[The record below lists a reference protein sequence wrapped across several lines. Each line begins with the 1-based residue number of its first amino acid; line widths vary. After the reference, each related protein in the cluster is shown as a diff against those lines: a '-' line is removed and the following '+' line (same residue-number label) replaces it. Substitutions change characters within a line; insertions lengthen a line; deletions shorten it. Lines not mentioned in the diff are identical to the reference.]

1 MTIDPLTASLLA
13 AIGALSTAIVSLW
26 RRVEALHAARSDDQ
40 RRASRIIFA
49 LLQARRDA
57 RGEVSPPTLTEWDDE
72 PTTAVTQRA
81 FDEAQVHAKV
91 ELNGDTESLVRRYL
105 SNTPSEA
112 PIQGVPAIETSKRK
126 E

>member
-26 RRVEALHAARSDDQ
+26 RRVESLHSARSDDQ

-57 RGEVSPPTLTEWDDE
+57 RGEPSPPTLTEWDEE

-91 ELNGDTESLVRRYL
+91 ELNGDTEALVRRYL